1 MLVLTA
7 AEHRKEMEKPL
18 PGSKGPEL
26 PTMML
31 PIEQNPGEYEE
42 HFVFQDPD
50 HPLDVR
56 RAAVKEELCHVRRSH
71 RLDVHP
77 TSTLSLPLCQR
88 QC

>member
-7 AEHRKEMEKPL
+7 AEHRKEMGK
-18 PGSKGPEL
+18 PEL

-50 HPLDVR
+50 HPYR
-56 RAAVKEELCHVRRSH
+56 RAAVKEELADVRRSH
-71 RLDVHP
+71 GLDVYP